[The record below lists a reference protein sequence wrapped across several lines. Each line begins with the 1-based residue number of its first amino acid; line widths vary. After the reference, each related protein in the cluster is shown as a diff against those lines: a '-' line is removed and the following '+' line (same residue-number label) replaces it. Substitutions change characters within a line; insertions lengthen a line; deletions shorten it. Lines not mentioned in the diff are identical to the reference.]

1 MAHLPVARQ
10 HPTRRRAEI
19 CSPRFCGR
27 RCLATCQRHLCGMA
41 ADGAPRFRKF
51 AATSYKG
58 KGKMKYYIGPLVF
71 LALAAFAV
79 PAQSELIDWE
89 LAEFQP
95 DIPFGGRAN
104 TIAVNPSDNHI
115 IFVASESGGLFKT
128 TDGGISWSH
137 VDTLGA
143 YYSSAVAYVT
153 SDILLATTTDRFS
166 TAMTVAAFGAV
177 PMAAL
182 TGRTSPIQLR

>member
-1 MAHLPVARQ
+1 
-10 HPTRRRAEI
+10 
-19 CSPRFCGR
+19 
-27 RCLATCQRHLCGMA
+27 
-41 ADGAPRFRKF
+41 
-51 AATSYKG
+51 
-58 KGKMKYYIGPLVF
+58 MKYYIGPLVF

-143 YYSSAVAYVT
+143 YYTSAVAYVT

-166 TAMTVAAFGAV
+166 TGNDGGGIWRSTDGGVNWSHIANPAPVSAPWRFKANEISIAPDTGHIYVA
-177 PMAAL
+177 
-182 TGRTSPIQLR
+182 TSWGVLESNDRG